1 MPCPCFPPTHTA
13 RMMMIAIIAKD
24 SGPLGRPRSPPP
36 VRPEKHRQNF
46 RLLKFRPPSQVKE
59 RDERVGKQR
68 AEAKALRIE
77 KLRKEESGAAAE
89 RAKAEL

>member
-1 MPCPCFPPTHTA
+1 
-13 RMMMIAIIAKD
+13 
-24 SGPLGRPRSPPP
+24 
-36 VRPEKHRQNF
+36 
-46 RLLKFRPPSQVKE
+46 VKE

-77 KLRKEESGAAAE
+77 KLRKEEAGAEAE

>member
-1 MPCPCFPPTHTA
+1 
-13 RMMMIAIIAKD
+13 MIPIIAKD
-24 SGPLGRPRSPPP
+24 SGPCGRRRQPAP
-36 VRPEKHRQNF
+36 VRLEKHRQNF
-46 RLLKFRPPSQVKE
+46 RTLKCRSPSQVKE

-77 KLRKEESGAAAE
+77 KLRKEEAGAEAE